1 MPASAKDIPPW
12 TNRHRCTH
20 HEWEERA
27 LEQRTIAINFIL
39 RDWVKGQVT
48 AGILSF
54 ESVFL
59 TYMLT
64 ESGDTLHDRVLAGE
78 AQELLGGELP

>member
-1 MPASAKDIPPW
+1 METDGGGL
-12 TNRHRCTH
+12 R
-20 HEWEERA
+20 
-27 LEQRTIAINFIL
+27 L

>member
-1 MPASAKDIPPW
+1 M
-12 TNRHRCTH
+12 
-20 HEWEERA
+20 
-27 LEQRTIAINFIL
+27 IAINFIL
-39 RDWVKGQVT
+39 RNWVKGQVT

-64 ESGDTLHDRVLAGE
+64 ESGDTLHA
-78 AQELLGGELP
+78 